1 MWEESLLRFSTG
13 EGERK
18 GGVSSEWG
26 WKNEKQ
32 EDKEMCMQFRSRFAL
47 PLMYLLF
54 LGTAELQK
62 NKGHGEGL
70 ANDFHFLYK

>member
-1 MWEESLLRFSTG
+1 M
-13 EGERK
+13 
-18 GGVSSEWG
+18 GVGEWG

-54 LGTAELQK
+54 LGTAKLQK